1 MVGGSRKV
9 EGKGGGYSVTDETHF
24 FKLRFRFHQFNF
36 AKLLQKTPLT
46 KKL

>member
-1 MVGGSRKV
+1 VAGGSRKV
-9 EGKGGGYSVTDETHF
+9 EGKGGGYSVSGETHF
-24 FKLRFRFHQFNF
+24 FKLRLRFRQFNF